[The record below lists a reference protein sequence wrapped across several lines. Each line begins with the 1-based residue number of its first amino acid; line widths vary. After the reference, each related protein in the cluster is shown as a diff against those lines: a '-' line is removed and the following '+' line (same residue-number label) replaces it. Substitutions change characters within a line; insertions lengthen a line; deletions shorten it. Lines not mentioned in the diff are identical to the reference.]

1 METKIN
7 FTSAE
12 KKDLRKWYAHYKSAE
27 NKQERLEVSSDFQ
40 KEYSQLELNIFD
52 LPEHIYSSNQLIFI
66 EDAENSCLEIDYG
79 YSGRGMY
86 GDVCPCVRCDSHND
100 LKTTADTR
108 IDSMGLGIVIYAQF

>member
-86 GDVCPCVRCDSHND
+86 GDVCPCVRCESHYD

-108 IDSMGLGIVIYAQF
+108 MDAMGLGVVIYAQF

>member
-7 FTSAE
+7 LTSSE
-12 KKDLRKWYAHYKSAE
+12 KQDLRKWYAYYKSAE
-27 NKQERLEVSSDFQ
+27 TRREQLEVSSDFQ
-40 KEYSQLELNIFD
+40 KEFSHLELNIFD

-66 EDAENSCLEIDYG
+66 EDAENKGYEIDYG

-86 GDVCPCVRCDSHND
+86 GDVCPCIHCESHND

-108 IDSMGLGIVIYAQF
+108 MDSMGLGIVIYAQF